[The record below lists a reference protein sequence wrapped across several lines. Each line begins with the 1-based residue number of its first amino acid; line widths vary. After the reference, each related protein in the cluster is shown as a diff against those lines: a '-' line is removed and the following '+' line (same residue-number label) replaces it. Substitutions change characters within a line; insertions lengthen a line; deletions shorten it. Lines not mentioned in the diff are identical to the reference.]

1 MLKRITT
8 AAIGIVILIP
18 FIIFSDTFLLVVF
31 TSVLSAVGVYEILRC
46 VGKERSPILL
56 IPSVG
61 LTVTLQILARTIPET
76 VQYLRYAFMLCT
88 VYSFIMLVS
97 AVFSKGKHK
106 ISEMTTVTVMTV
118 YVSSGFSSLL
128 LLRDMEYGL
137 VMFFLWFL
145 IPWICDAMAY
155 FTGVFFGKH
164 KLIPDVSPKKTV
176 EGAIGGI
183 IGTLLITVIFG
194 VVTQLGFGMKPNY
207 PVLLLVTFI
216 GCLVSQCGDLIASL
230 VKREHGVKDYGKLF
244 PGHGG
249 VMDRFD
255 SCIATGPFIYI
266 VCVLFSSNA
275 LFY

>member
-8 AAIGIVILIP
+8 AGIGIIILIP
-18 FIIFSDTFLLVVF
+18 FIIFSDTFLLIIF
-31 TSVLSAVGVYEILRC
+31 TSVLSAVGVYEMLRC
-46 VGKERSPILL
+46 VGKDKSPTLL
-56 IPSVG
+56 ITSVCM
-61 LTVTLQILARTIPET
+61 TVAVQILARTVSDAT
-76 VQYLRYAFMLCT
+76 HYLGYIFMLCT
-88 VYSFIMLVS
+88 LYSFAVLVT
-97 AVFSKGKHK
+97 AVFSKGRHK
-106 ISEMTTVTVMTV
+106 VSELATVTVMTI
-118 YVSSGFSSLL
+118 YIAFGFSSLL
-128 LLRDMEYGL
+128 LLRDMQYGL

-183 IGTLLITVIFG
+183 LGTLLITVIFG
-194 VVTQLGFGMKPNY
+194 LVTQLGFDMKPNY
-207 PVLLLVTFI
+207 PSLLLVTFV

-230 VKREHGVKDYGKLF
+230 IKREHGVKDYGNVF

-266 VCVLFSSNA
+266 VCVLFTSNA